1 MKVICKALGIPE
13 ENFHWCNGVMGV
25 PMTFLDK
32 YPPNQFSI
40 AGSAESEGKGFSMGL
55 WNSKSRVAQPLV
67 RGSRAYRR
75 LFVKRT

>member
-13 ENFHWCNGVMGV
+13 EDFHWCNGVMGV
-25 PMTFLDK
+25 PITFLD
-32 YPPNQFSI
+32 NSI
-40 AGSAESEGKGFSMGL
+40 AGSAESRGKGFSMEL

-75 LFVKRT
+75 LFAKRT